1 VHRALPLLV
10 ALAAL
15 AITAPAASGATVQRT
30 ECARAG
36 CVVQPLQVEGAPG
49 EVNALTLAVESRTI
63 VVRDTGAPPVA
74 GDGCVQRDAQ
84 SVACAIAPTSVE
96 TLELDVFARDGND
109 TVDASA
115 LTGLVTLLIMYGGD
129 GDDVLTAGSG
139 AGTPTAEGQ
148 RDLYGGRGRDAL
160 SGSPLE
166 DGLIGGDDEDTL
178 RGGDGRDF
186 LWGDGVSVDDDTPAS
201 DVLDG
206 GEGRDMADFSGHED
220 PVLVDLVKGE
230 GGVEGERDLLTSI
243 EQVTG
248 SRGRSTLLG
257 DDGANVLLEASKG
270 SRCGRGPDAIRPKN
284 MRAFPYV
291 PSDCER
297 VGIGTVAEVSRPVVL
312 SGKRGIRMRL
322 FPFGRRLRGRIEFRV
337 DGKVVARALLRT
349 ATGDQR
355 LRRIVARLTSR
366 GRATRF
372 AGRRLETRIKRGG
385 MDTVGFRIKLK
396 G

>member
-1 VHRALPLLV
+1 
-10 ALAAL
+10 
-15 AITAPAASGATVQRT
+15 
-30 ECARAG
+30 
-36 CVVQPLQVEGAPG
+36 
-49 EVNALTLAVESRTI
+49 
-63 VVRDTGAPPVA
+63 
-74 GDGCVQRDAQ
+74 
-84 SVACAIAPTSVE
+84 
-96 TLELDVFARDGND
+96 
-109 TVDASA
+109 
-115 LTGLVTLLIMYGGD
+115 
-129 GDDVLTAGSG
+129 
-139 AGTPTAEGQ
+139 
-148 RDLYGGRGRDAL
+148 
-160 SGSPLE
+160 
-166 DGLIGGDDEDTL
+166 
-178 RGGDGRDF
+178 
-186 LWGDGVSVDDDTPAS
+186 VSVDDDTPAS